1 MNITFLL
8 HAIHKDSDGVKFQ
21 INRHSKSCHTPR
33 RNEEIDKLLKG
44 FDQLTD
50 FVNHAFKYFMEE
62 LFPVQV
68 DHGID
73 LNAIRE
79 EEEKEEEKEKRKSSS
94 IFVPVLPLFDKKH
107 RGSGVVPLDYMKPYL
122 EEQTRSMVER
132 FQELD
137 KVFSSFLIGLRNSH
151 NIFVN
156 VDIF

>member
-1 MNITFLL
+1 
-8 HAIHKDSDGVKFQ
+8 
-21 INRHSKSCHTPR
+21 
-33 RNEEIDKLLKG
+33 
-44 FDQLTD
+44 
-50 FVNHAFKYFMEE
+50 MEE

-151 NIFVN
+151 NIFLLML
-156 VDIF
+156 IFSDEGISIGWKTDHGLRGALVGCHSASQAHCQCPSRGPSIYLCI